1 MSEKDLIEKVEQNIK
16 SPTISTDTGLEAAQE
31 IGKTADFENVEW
43 ALVGGIAMYLYGS
56 PRLTKDVDIIASN
69 YISLKPNAPLN
80 FGGNNYIIE
89 IGKYKIAVDWIVR
102 SDGYAKYYKAALH
115 DAVKMPQG
123 FKLISPEWLVIL
135 KLFAGRQKDYDDAV
149 FLLKDKGLV
158 NRSKVKENIVR
169 VGGEDAWL
177 AAMSNFR
184 RLCSLADGSSNEQSK
199 YYEKD

>member
-1 MSEKDLIEKVEQNIK
+1 MSEKDLIEKIEENIK
-16 SPTISTDTGLEAAQE
+16 SPTVSTDTGLEAAQK
-31 IGKTADFENVEW
+31 IGKIAEAENIDW

-69 YISLKPNAPLN
+69 HISLTANAPLN
-80 FGGNNYIIE
+80 LGGYNYIIE

-102 SDGYAKYYKAALH
+102 NDGYAKYYTAALKES
-115 DAVKMPQG
+115 VKMPQG

-169 VGGEDAWL
+169 IGGEDAWL
-177 AAMSNFR
+177 AALSNFR
-184 RLCSLADGSSNEQSK
+184 RLCSLADGSSDESEK
-199 YYEKD
+199 YYEID